1 VTASVVRMETTHDI
15 DGVVVV
21 LLDSLNRHMLGP
33 WGGTEF
39 DTPHI
44 DRLAAQSVVFDNHH
58 VGSLP
63 CIPARHD
70 LMVGALDFL
79 WRPWGSIEVWEEA
92 VTAELRRCGVTSVL
106 VSDHPHLF
114 ETGGENYHTD
124 FTAWEYLRGSEN
136 DPWRT
141 RADTSSI
148 GAAVV
153 PAVPAPFHRPYD
165 DARTWFRNEED
176 FPGPRTME
184 AAAQW
189 LRRDAPHHERF
200 LLVVDEFDPHEPFD
214 TPEPWA
220 SRYDPDW
227 DGPRMIWPPYA
238 VNALANGVLT
248 ERELQHLRA
257 GYGGGLSMIDHWFGR
272 ILDAVDEL
280 DALGRRVAVILCT
293 DHGLYLGERDI
304 VGKPGAPLWPEMS
317 RIPLM
322 IRWPGVP
329 PRRCEA
335 LTTTVDLHATIC
347 DVFGVVPEHRTDGAS
362 LRPLLNG
369 EVSAIR
375 DYVLAG
381 YWSRHVHY
389 VDAEW
394 SYSRSA
400 VGDAFPLAM
409 WSNRWSSMP
418 IDHAV
423 PGYRF
428 PRPDGRATLERYPG
442 TGVPVIR
449 QPWGPGD
456 RLPYWAMGMP
466 VDDHHLHHTDDV
478 DRSVNLLERAGGVES
493 DVLERL
499 RSALMDVGAPPEQFE
514 RLGIA

>member
-1 VTASVVRMETTHDI
+1 MSLMAAATDI

-21 LLDSLNRHMLGP
+21 LLDSLNRRLLP
-33 WGGTEF
+33 AWGGTEF
-39 DTPHI
+39 DTPQI
-44 DRLAAQSVVFDNHH
+44 DRLAASSVVFDNHH

-92 VTAELRRCGVTSVL
+92 VTAELRREGVTSVL
-106 VSDHPHLF
+106 ISDHPHLF

-124 FTAWEYLRGSEN
+124 FSAWEYLRGSEN

-141 RADTSSI
+141 RPDLSSI
-148 GAAVV
+148 GTPALPAMPAAV
-153 PAVPAPFHRPYD
+153 HRAYD
-165 DARTWFRNEED
+165 DSRTWFSDEAD
-176 FPGPRTME
+176 FPGPRTMAS
-184 AAAQW
+184 AAEW
-189 LRRDAPHHERF
+189 LKRDAPHHDRF

-227 DGPRMIWPPYA
+227 EGPRLIWPPYA
-238 VNALANGVLT
+238 VDAVARGVVT
-248 ERELQHLRA
+248 ERELAHLRA
-257 GYGGGLSMIDHWFGR
+257 NYGSGLSMIDHWFGR

-280 DALGRRVAVILCT
+280 EATGKRVALMLCT
-293 DHGLYLGERDI
+293 DHGLYLGERDLL
-304 VGKPGAPLWPEMS
+304 GKPGAPLWPEMS

-322 IRWPGVP
+322 VRWPGVP
-329 PRRCEA
+329 AGRCSA
-335 LTTTVDLHATIC
+335 LTTTVDIHATIC
-347 DVFGVVPEHRTDGAS
+347 DVFGVSPSHRVDGRSMRGLVDGTATS
-362 LRPLLNG
+362 
-369 EVSAIR
+369 IR
-375 DYVLAG
+375 DHLLAG

-394 SYSRSA
+394 TFTRSA
-400 VGDAFPLAM
+400 TGDGFPLAM

-418 IDHAV
+418 IHHAV

-428 PRPDGRATLERYPG
+428 PRPDARATLEVHPG

-456 RLPYWAMGMP
+456 QLPYWAMGMP
-466 VDDHHLHHTDDV
+466 IDDHHLHHTV
-478 DRSVNLLERAGGVES
+478 DEERTVNLVGDDRRRDA

-499 RSALMDVGAPPEQFE
+499 RSALVDVGAPIEQFE